1 MIQMEKTLCQRLMDM
16 NLNSPNSETT
26 EKSESHAQTVMELES
41 NKEYEDFMDY
51 KNTGQKNNI
60 QSNNQKTTG
69 KNITQSENEK
79 ENEPKENKDDFMIA
93 RNIKSGKETKIHIT
107 NRYAEEKEK
116 ENESKEKKNA
126 FIGCILSNEE
136 KKEKSLRSF
145 NDEEKEKDKSND
157 NSQKLLGR
165 KKTKFE
171 KKEDKKEESKKDEK
185 KNRKKCSNFN
195 TINGLD
201 NKINLKSKRDKNIN
215 VNKKCKKDKKN
226 NININSH
233 VNKKK
238 DETCI
243 NNGDNINIAEY
254 DNISSMSE
262 DLFKTQENRAFFEEC
277 DEQFDSGQYDISG
290 THSNTTQVE
299 PTQNINHNSTINSSS
314 LIQKMDNLNL

>member
-1 MIQMEKTLCQRLMDM
+1 MA
-16 NLNSPNSETT
+16 SV
-26 EKSESHAQTVMELES
+26 A
-41 NKEYEDFMDY
+41 
-51 KNTGQKNNI
+51 
-60 QSNNQKTTG
+60 
-69 KNITQSENEK
+69 
-79 ENEPKENKDDFMIA
+79 EP
-93 RNIKSGKETKIHIT
+93 SGKSV
-107 NRYAEEKEK
+107 RRGWQA
-116 ENESKEKKNA
+116 
-126 FIGCILSNEE
+126 
-136 KKEKSLRSF
+136 
-145 NDEEKEKDKSND
+145 
-157 NSQKLLGR
+157 
-165 KKTKFE
+165 
-171 KKEDKKEESKKDEK
+171 
-185 KNRKKCSNFN
+185 
-195 TINGLD
+195 INGLD

-243 NNGDNINIAEY
+243 NNGDNINIEEY
-254 DNISSMSE
+254 YNISSMSE